1 MKMRRE
7 RNVTRMDKY
16 EKAMRHVV
24 MDYEDRVAH
33 NKTLHTTQTDIEE
46 LQLLIHNYETIRNKL
61 PILFKQ
67 LKDKNYNFVRWQIL
81 LLIKIIFKGEH
92 NE

>member
-1 MKMRRE
+1 
-7 RNVTRMDKY
+7 MDKY

-33 NKTLHTTQTDIEE
+33 NQTLHTTQADIEE
-46 LQLLIHNYETIRNKL
+46 LQLLIHNYEIVRNKL

-81 LLIKIIFKGEH
+81 LLIKIIFKGKH

>member
-1 MKMRRE
+1 
-7 RNVTRMDKY
+7 MDKY

-33 NKTLHTTQTDIEE
+33 NQTLHTTQADIEE
-46 LQLLIHNYETIRNKL
+46 LQLLIHNYEIVRNKL

>member
-1 MKMRRE
+1 
-7 RNVTRMDKY
+7 MDKY

-33 NKTLHTTQTDIEE
+33 NQTLHTTQADIEE
-46 LQLLIHNYETIRNKL
+46 LQLLIHNYEIIRNKL
-61 PILFKQ
+61 PMLLKQ
-67 LKDKNYNFVRWQIL
+67 LKNKNYSFVKWQFL
-81 LLIKIIFKGEH
+81 LLIKRIFKGEH